1 MCHMTSETAAEA
13 RIDQIVREYKELGE
27 AISQTEKR
35 RESLREQIEEWMGDD
50 DTLEL
55 EGLPVLRRKQRTRG
69 IFWDSHAIQR
79 MQVERPA
86 EWERMCELGAV
97 RLDLKV
103 LRLGIE
109 KGQLMGLP
117 AGGVEQT
124 MDVLAFDR

>member
-1 MCHMTSETAAEA
+1 MTSQTSSEA
-13 RIDQIVREYKELGE
+13 RIDMIVREYKELGE

-35 RESLREQIEEWMGDD
+35 REFLREQILEWMGDD
-50 DTLEL
+50 DSLEL
-55 EGLPVLRRKQRTRG
+55 EGLPTLRRKDRSRG

-97 RLDLKV
+97 KLDRKL

-117 AGGVEQT
+117 AGGVEQHAS
-124 MDVLAFDR
+124 VLEFDRK